1 MKKILILSITAFL
14 LVGCKK
20 EIKTDYTINGN
31 AEGVYNGIRVYL
43 KTFDFNEIKEKII
56 DTAIVMNEKFSFVGK
71 VENPE
76 LRSLSIDNI
85 GGKLSFIIEN
95 NTIDIRIDKENI
107 AASTVSGSIIYDEYR
122 EYYAE
127 VMAAKNKNYS
137 DIRDYKKASRTKN
150 LTLKDSLSNILAKNA
165 QELAQYPIN
174 FALNNADNYLSLI
187 LVEQEVDNETN
198 TIKTCK
204 EAFDNLDIALKNSTK
219 GRELG
224 IKINAL
230 FLASLKTKKLEIGEI
245 APNFEAPTPDGNS
258 VSLNDLKG
266 KVTIIDFWAAW
277 CGPCRRENP
286 NVVRIYNEYHDKG
299 LEIIGVSLDGQS
311 RQNDPKKAWLDAI
324 EKDQLTWTHVSY
336 LKYFNDPIAQLYN
349 INSIPATYILD
360 KDGKI
365 AYKNLR
371 GKALELKVKELLAQ

>member
-150 LTLKDSLSNILAKNA
+150 LTLKDSLSSILAKNA

>member
-76 LRSLSIDNI
+76 LRSLTIDNI

-150 LTLKDSLSNILAKNA
+150 LTLKDSLSSILAKNA

>member
-1 MKKILILSITAFL
+1 MKKILILSITALL

-43 KTFDFNEIKEKII
+43 KTFDFNEIKEKTI

-76 LRSLSIDNI
+76 LRSLIIDNI

-122 EYYAE
+122 VYYAE
-127 VMAAKNKNYS
+127 VMEAKNKSYS

-150 LTLKDSLSNILAKNA
+150 LTLKDSLSSILAKNA

-174 FALNNADNYLSLI
+174 FALNNADNYLSLL

-198 TIKTCK
+198 NIKTCK
-204 EAFDNLDIALKNSTK
+204 EAFDNLDIELKNSTK

-245 APNFEAPTPDGNS
+245 APNFEAPTPDGTI

-277 CGPCRRENP
+277 SGPCRRENP
-286 NVVRIYNEYHDKG
+286 NVVRMYNQYHDKG

-311 RQNDPKKAWLDAI
+311 RQNDPKKAWLEAI